1 MNINQMTID
10 ALYEVIAECF
20 KMNRFLDRLVSVLGV
35 NFACNNTASK
45 LHHSV
50 AHFFPAF
57 SDKIGESCLE
67 RYNIT
72 VEYGA
77 TPDGKQNYLSVQEMI
92 QLVEDKAVEFQN
104 MLIGAMKIAFQNDD
118 LQVYSELVELIR
130 EYSPIVEQAI
140 LLNDKIGFYGDDIML
155 FDSDVDKFWVL

>member
-10 ALYEVIAECF
+10 ALYEVVAECF
-20 KMNRFLDRLVSVLGV
+20 RMNRFLDRLVSVLGV

-77 TPDGKQNYLSVQEMI
+77 TPDGKQNYSSVQEMI
-92 QLVEDKAVEFQN
+92 QLVEDKTVEFQN

-118 LQVYSELVELIR
+118 LQVYSELVELMR

-140 LLNDKIGFYGDDIML
+140 LLNDKIGFYGDDTML